1 MHKILILFKRE
12 YLAAVKT
19 KSFVISLVLVPI
31 FMAGSFV
38 MMMIMDKNEDTDDKK
53 FAVIDHSGILTDIL
67 KESAKNRNENEI
79 FNNET
84 GEKTSPAYILDFIEP
99 NKQDPLNQ
107 KLEISEKIRDKEYMG
122 LVEIGKDI
130 FTPYLQDGE
139 SYLRYYSEHSFMDDV
154 RHWFGNTINN
164 YLRQERIKALN
175 LPQETTSTLFAWTNI
190 EAMGLVDTDKKT
202 GESVAA
208 EKTNEL
214 QSFLVPYAMVIL
226 MFMLTLM
233 SAIPLLTAVMEEKM
247 EKIAEVLLGT
257 VTPFQFM
264 AGKVLGGIG
273 VGLTVAAVYISGAI
287 ITLSQFDI
295 SNLIPVGILPWFFVF
310 LILYILMVGS
320 GMAALGATCN
330 DNKDAQS
337 IQFPAMFPVIF
348 PMFVMMPII
357 QNPSGAFATT
367 LSLIPPFTPTV
378 MMIRMA
384 TPVTIP
390 IWQPIVGLIGVIL
403 FTIFSVWIGARVFR
417 TAILIQGQ
425 KPSIKNLI
433 KYAFKS

>member
-1 MHKILILFKRE
+1 MRKIFILFKRE

-31 FMAGSFV
+31 LMAGSFLTFI
-38 MMMIMDKNEDTDDKK
+38 IMDKNEDTSDKN
-53 FAVIDHSGILTDIL
+53 FAIIDHSGLVTDVL
-67 KESAKNRNENEI
+67 KEAARDRNENAI
-79 FNNET
+79 FDKET
-84 GEKTSPAYILDFIEP
+84 GEKKSPAYILDFLNP
-99 NKQDPLNQ
+99 NDQDPFSQ
-107 KLEISEKIRDKEYMG
+107 RLEISEKIRAKDYVG

-130 FTPYLQDGE
+130 NSPNTPDAE
-139 SYLRYYSEHSFMDDV
+139 CYLRYYSESSFMDDV

-164 YLRQERIKALN
+164 HLREKRIEALG
-175 LPQETTSTLFAWTNI
+175 LPPETRSTLDAWTNI
-190 EAMGLVDTDKKT
+190 DAMGLAETDKKT
-202 GESVAA
+202 GESVDA
-208 EKTNEL
+208 EKSNEL
-214 QSFLVPYAMVIL
+214 QSFAIPYAMVIL

-233 SAIPLLTAVMEEKM
+233 SAIPLLTAVMEEKA

-257 VTPFQFM
+257 ITPFQFM

-273 VGLTVAAVYISGAI
+273 VGLTVAAVYITGAI
-287 ITLSQFDI
+287 ITMSRLDVG
-295 SNLIPVGILPWFFVF
+295 NLVPVEILPWFFIF

-348 PMFVMMPII
+348 PMFVIFPII
-357 QNPSGAFATT
+357 QNPAGAFATT
-367 LSLIPPFTPTV
+367 LSLIPPLTPSV

-390 IWQPIVGLIGVIL
+390 IWQPIVGLLGVIL
-403 FTIFSVWIGARVFR
+403 FTIFSVWVGARIFR

-425 KPSIKNLI
+425 KPSFKNLI